1 MATSVPLSLEVNVNF
16 FLRKEEIASCV
27 PPKFALHDHLPDSA
41 NFLIPVNTNLNMNE
55 GYKLLRHSFENACK
69 SSLVLL
75 RQ

>member
-1 MATSVPLSLEVNVNF
+1 
-16 FLRKEEIASCV
+16 
-27 PPKFALHDHLPDSA
+27 
-41 NFLIPVNTNLNMNE
+41 MNE